1 MSFIVAQDIDV
12 RRIARMQYIVVIV
25 FLVIEKI
32 IQYMIIKLYFIF
44 LFYLLILY

>member
-32 IQYMIIKLYFIF
+32 IQYMIIKFFLFFYFIF
-44 LFYLLILY
+44 